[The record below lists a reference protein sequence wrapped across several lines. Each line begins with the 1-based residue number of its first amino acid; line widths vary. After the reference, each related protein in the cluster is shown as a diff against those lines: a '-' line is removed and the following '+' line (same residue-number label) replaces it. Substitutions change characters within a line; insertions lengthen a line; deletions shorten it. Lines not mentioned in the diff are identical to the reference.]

1 MLSRQIKTVVV
12 HGLVNGVAWFLGIS
26 NESNGRQPIHR
37 RGPLDSL
44 IGAHQNIVG
53 GVPKFIAKIS
63 VAFHAFQIEPHGA
76 GACCNGAESESQR
89 IGAIGR
95 DAIWIFFTR
104 VRALFLLLACL
115 E

>member
-1 MLSRQIKTVVV
+1 MLCRQIETVVV
-12 HGLVNGVAWFLGIS
+12 HGLVNGIVGLLEFQTNPLIGNRFNW
-26 NESNGRQPIHR
+26 GRA
-37 RGPLDSL
+37 LDSL

-76 GACCNGAESESQR
+76 GARCNRAKSESQC

-95 DAIWIFFTR
+95 DAVWIFFARRT
-104 VRALFLLLACL
+104 LYFFLLACL
-115 E
+115 